1 MLGES
6 ELPQQLLCF
15 QPERELSGYAFGQL
29 PTGLC
34 LPEPGLMGPLSET
47 AGDKAGGV
55 FPTFLGSH
63 LHIFGIGYHSGI
75 LLSLTQIFHICAA
88 VK

>member
-1 MLGES
+1 MLGER

-47 AGDKAGGV
+47 AGDKVGGI
-55 FPTFLGSH
+55 FPTFLV
-63 LHIFGIGYHSGI
+63 
-75 LLSLTQIFHICAA
+75 HICTYLVLGTTAA
-88 VK
+88 FRYH